1 MAPASKAR
9 TIGMG
14 GWCEMCKLCAAP
26 AVHTKNV
33 NITPTSVRLCF
44 FIYPSIK
51 RPAYTS
57 GGLPIL
63 QIQLSQSGPRNE
75 KRYLGICR
83 DSTLHPTNQNGSP
96 LRKGLYVFCQAD
108 RYQQPFLL
116 DEKGEVVSRDIP
128 KVLGAIKCGPET
140 PTAKTPSDYNAA
152 VMRVKR
158 QFTEEVKHREAEREH
173 TVSDPRAAIRVA

>member
-1 MAPASKAR
+1 MRCVNFALLPRSIPR
-9 TIGMG
+9 MSISLRP
-14 GWCEMCKLCAAP
+14 LCAC
-26 AVHTKNV
+26 VF
-33 NITPTSVRLCF
+33 S
-44 FIYPSIK
+44 
-51 RPAYTS
+51 
-57 GGLPIL
+57 
-63 QIQLSQSGPRNE
+63 LSQSGPRNE